1 MSYMLIKPTDTLFFR
16 GGKPFTAGVDSWS
29 DSSFLP
35 NPSVIWGAM
44 FSVLY
49 NENKINKTKDKD
61 GKTNVS
67 DKERRRLE
75 IKNIYLYNEKQT
87 TVLIPAPLDI
97 FVDSDNN
104 KYISKYKDVEFLS
117 NYPLKVVSEIDTDE
131 EVKPLE
137 NHFIEINSLYE
148 HYIHGFNKNLIL
160 YNFDEVFVQ
169 DYKVGITIDKTTKT
183 AEGSK
188 LYRIDL
194 TQFHEEW
201 SFLIEYE
208 LDKED
213 KKISFEPSGLLK
225 LGGEGKTASFA
236 VIDEPIGLQSA
247 NVTKGKME
255 ERLKA
260 KNYFKVLFKT
270 PTFFKCGWKPEQ
282 EGLVC
287 VNVGKYLSIGGWD
300 METNNHKPM
309 KRYIPAGS
317 VYVFKKSDKAEMKLE
332 DDETYKGFG
341 SFELLTI

>member
-35 NPSVIWGAM
+35 HPSVIWGAM
-44 FSVLY
+44 FSVLFR
-49 NENKINKTKDKD
+49 EGKVTTKHEDRK
-61 GKTNVS
+61 K
-67 DKERRRLE
+67 LH

-104 KYISKYKDVEFLS
+104 KYISKYKDVDFLS
-117 NYPLKVVSEIDTDE
+117 NYFLKVTSHIETDQD
-131 EVKPLE
+131 VKPLE

-160 YNFDEVFVQ
+160 YRFEDVFVQ
-169 DYKVGITIDKTTKT
+169 DYKVGIAIDKTTKT
-183 AEGSK
+183 AKESN

-201 SFLIEYE
+201 SFLIEYDSE
-208 LDKED
+208 ITF
-213 KKISFEPSGLLK
+213 KKSGMLK

-247 NVTKGKME
+247 KATKGKME

-260 KNYFKVLFKT
+260 KNYCKVLFKT

-287 VNVGKYLSIGGWD
+287 ANVGKYLSIGGWD
-300 METNNHKPM
+300 MESKNHKPM
-309 KRYIPAGS
+309 KRYVPAGS
-317 VYVFKKSDKAEMKLE
+317 VYVFKKTGEFTMASE
-332 DDETYKGFG
+332 DEESYKGFG
-341 SFELLTI
+341 CYEILTVGEY